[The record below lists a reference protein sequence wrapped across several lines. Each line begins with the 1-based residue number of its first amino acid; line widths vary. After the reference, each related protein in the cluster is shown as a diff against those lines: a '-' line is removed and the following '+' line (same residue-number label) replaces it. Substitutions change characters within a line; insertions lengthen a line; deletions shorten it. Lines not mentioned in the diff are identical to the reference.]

1 MTLALGMTVMV
12 ATALGAQQA
21 TPPAAPPN
29 APALDLSA
37 VSLPIPAA
45 GRLVAITNA
54 TIMTASGATIPKGT
68 IVIRDGKIA
77 AVGADVAVPAGA
89 KVIDGAGKYV
99 TPGIIDAHSHS
110 AAEAINEG
118 TLSITSMVRIE
129 DVLRQ
134 DGISLYRQL
143 AGGTTTL
150 NILPRLREH
159 DRRAERRREAALRAT
174 GGQPDV
180 PGRAAGHQ
188 VRVRRE
194 RAPDEP
200 NAGAGPAGS
209 VPAHAHGR
217 RGPAA

>member
-1 MTLALGMTVMV
+1 MTWGLGTRDWGLGVSGLLLAV
-12 ATALGAQQA
+12 AAASAQQPA
-21 TPPAAPPN
+21 TTPNAAPP
-29 APALDLSA
+29 PAQTLDLTA

-45 GRLVAITNA
+45 GKLVAITNA
-54 TIMTASGATIPKGT
+54 TIMTASSGTIEKGT

-77 AVGADVAVPAGA
+77 AVGANVPVPAGA
-89 KVIDGAGKYV
+89 KVIDGTGKYV

-150 NILPRLREH
+150 NILH
-159 DRRAERRREAALRAT
+159 
-174 GGQPDV
+174 
-180 PGRAAGHQ
+180 
-188 VRVRRE
+188 
-194 RAPDEP
+194 
-200 NAGAGPAGS
+200 GS
-209 VPAHAHGR
+209 ANTI
-217 RGPAA
+217 